1 MVWEIYE
8 NTIRNY
14 LFFNDFQSPLGSPRL
29 LRDPPGTF
37 HKLPRA
43 PRTSQIIPGDS
54 QGPTRYAQA
63 HQRISKDPAKTTNDT
78 KKEEPRTPCTKPP
91 ASKP

>member
-1 MVWEIYE
+1 MMSKAPWGVP
-8 NTIRNY
+8 
-14 LFFNDFQSPLGSPRL
+14 DS
-29 LRDPPGTF
+29 F

-43 PRTSQIIPGDS
+43 PRTSQIIPGDP

-63 HQRISKDPAKTTNDT
+63 HQRISKDPAKTTNYT

-91 ASKP
+91 ASKLYLPRWNGEAHTI